1 MWYEGSFQGKGK
13 KKSSPFRQNGTERLR
28 DRLTGPHA
36 AHLPGCQEF
45 RFTLGGTSPST
56 AISHEG
62 QTAFTVHRMRSSQA
76 PEASLCAMMS
86 ALPKPPPIPR
96 LCPHS
101 QSKIITLYYRLQKW
115 ASKHSPTGLH
125 PERRNA
131 PEWAFMTARFHFRHS
146 RPAVFAKKI
155 RLLVK
160 SLKSDRRA
168 GLKGAG
174 LDVAAVQR
182 WLDGKLRV
190 CLTAGADPKQR
201 FKDVRSCCL
210 FFFNEFTASCRSCCR
225 TAYIADRHLTFR
237 PRAANAKEKDDSHHS
252 QV

>member
-1 MWYEGSFQGKGK
+1 MKVRFKEKGKK

-45 RFTLGGTSPST
+45 RFTLGGTSPSA
-56 AISHEG
+56 AISCEG
-62 QTAFTVHRMRSSQA
+62 QTAFTVQRMRSSRA

-131 PEWAFMTARFHFRHS
+131 PEWAFMTARFHIRHS
-146 RPAVFAKKI
+146 GPKKNAKKI
-155 RLLVK
+155 RLLVVK
-160 SLKSDRRA
+160 SLKSDGRA
-168 GLKGAG
+168 GLKGAE

-182 WLDGKLRV
+182 WARWKASRLLDRWSGSE
-190 CLTAGADPKQR
+190 T
-201 FKDVRSCCL
+201 
-210 FFFNEFTASCRSCCR
+210 T
-225 TAYIADRHLTFR
+225 I
-237 PRAANAKEKDDSHHS
+237 
-252 QV
+252 

>member
-1 MWYEGSFQGKGK
+1 MKVRFKEKGK

-56 AISHEG
+56 AISREG
-62 QTAFTVHRMRSSQA
+62 QTAFPVQRMRSSRA
-76 PEASLCAMMS
+76 PEASLCAMMP

-146 RPAVFAKKI
+146 RPAVFAKKNPPPGCQKFEKRSTRRPKGGGARRRCSPEMAQWKAS
-155 RLLVK
+155 RLL
-160 SLKSDRRA
+160 DRWS
-168 GLKGAG
+168 GSE
-174 LDVAAVQR
+174 
-182 WLDGKLRV
+182 
-190 CLTAGADPKQR
+190 T
-201 FKDVRSCCL
+201 
-210 FFFNEFTASCRSCCR
+210 T
-225 TAYIADRHLTFR
+225 I
-237 PRAANAKEKDDSHHS
+237 
-252 QV
+252 